1 MSFNPPF
8 DWKTAKSPKFGD
20 IFLPVAYIEMKSKSG
35 EWKIFYPEID
45 TGAVISVFSLNDCER
60 LGYDLIAGDPF
71 DLKGGMG
78 GCYPSYIHK
87 LEVKIG
93 GRLFTS
99 RIAFTAKRHNRQYLG
114 LMDIFDKFDVYFI
127 KNQRTHFS

>member
-1 MSFNPPF
+1 MVGSYDTFVPF
-8 DWKTAKSPKFGD
+8 PHFCRRFDSAT
-20 IFLPVAYIEMKSKSG
+20 IFS
-35 EWKIFYPEID
+35 
-45 TGAVISVFSLNDCER
+45 
-60 LGYDLIAGDPF
+60 DPF
-71 DLKGGMG
+71 DLKGGLD

-99 RIAFTAKRHNRQYLG
+99 RIAFTAKRHNKQYLG

-127 KNQRTHFS
+127 KNQNTHFS